1 MQAVIG
7 FLYYIM
13 ATIIG
18 VALVMNLL
26 RTRDPRKVVLYVAVL
41 TPFVLRVLRIK

>member
-13 ATIIG
+13 AAVIG
-18 VALVMNLL
+18 VALVINLL
-26 RTRDPRKVVLYVAVL
+26 RTRDPRKMVLYVAVL